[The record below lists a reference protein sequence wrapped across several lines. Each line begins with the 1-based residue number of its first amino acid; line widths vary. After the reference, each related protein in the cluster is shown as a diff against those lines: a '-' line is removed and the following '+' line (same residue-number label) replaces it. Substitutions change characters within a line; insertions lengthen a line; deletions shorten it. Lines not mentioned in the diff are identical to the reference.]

1 MMQGTRSRAIRDRH
15 VLGDRVG
22 TPVVS
27 APPSE
32 PNRPISGIRLSSW
45 WLTFKKIGMP
55 HDMLVL
61 RKSSP
66 LR

>member
-1 MMQGTRSRAIRDRH
+1 VLQEFR

-22 TPVVS
+22 TPVVG

-45 WLTFKKIGMP
+45 WLTFKKIGKP

-61 RKSSP
+61 RKTSP